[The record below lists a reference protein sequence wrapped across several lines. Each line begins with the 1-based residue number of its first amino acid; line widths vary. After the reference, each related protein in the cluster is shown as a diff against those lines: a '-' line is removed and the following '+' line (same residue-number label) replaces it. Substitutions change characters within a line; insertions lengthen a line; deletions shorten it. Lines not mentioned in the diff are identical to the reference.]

1 MKLESISDVT
11 GGWLRLLVVLL
22 HLSRDVGG
30 KDGLQPRGWTTAN
43 DPSVRGGYRASKA
56 GGELRGSKGKAFVP
70 GHAWII
76 ARKIKC
82 AMRKI
87 ILARLYALR
96 IVRVSTN
103 HTMTR
108 NQIAARIIKSRNENT
123 FAEFVAQHPT
133 TTGIG
138 TWRYSCDRA
147 GWHSFT
153 VCKAMETFGKSEN
166 LAWRVAGKNATVT
179 LEELLVDAA
188 ESKDADAS
196 AEIVSK
202 ISNEER
208 KNPGTICSVVKA
220 ACEKAGVF
228 FNRTSHE
235 KWRNAR
241 ECRNT
246 VSNGGQFLW
255 RTRDS
260 HKFLWPNRIRPQIT
274 ID

>member
-1 MKLESISDVT
+1 
-11 GGWLRLLVVLL
+11 
-22 HLSRDVGG
+22 
-30 KDGLQPRGWTTAN
+30 
-43 DPSVRGGYRASKA
+43 
-56 GGELRGSKGKAFVP
+56 
-70 GHAWII
+70 
-76 ARKIKC
+76 
-82 AMRKI
+82 MRKI

-96 IVRVSTN
+96 IVRLSTN

-153 VCKAMETFGKSEN
+153 VGKAMETFGKSEN
-166 LAWRVAGKNATVT
+166 LAWRVAGKNTNVT

-188 ESKDADAS
+188 ENKDAAAA
-196 AEIVSK
+196 AEIESK
-202 ISNEER
+202 ISKEER
-208 KNPGTICSVVKA
+208 KNPGTICSTVKA

-235 KWRNAR
+235 NQYSTNLVFTIGEQRVR
-241 ECRNT
+241 FDYC
-246 VSNGGQFLW
+246 GGAMMKVACGPTQLMGLVAAFL
-255 RTRDS
+255 RS
-260 HKFLWPNRIRPQIT
+260 
-274 ID
+274 

>member
-1 MKLESISDVT
+1 
-11 GGWLRLLVVLL
+11 
-22 HLSRDVGG
+22 
-30 KDGLQPRGWTTAN
+30 
-43 DPSVRGGYRASKA
+43 
-56 GGELRGSKGKAFVP
+56 
-70 GHAWII
+70 
-76 ARKIKC
+76 
-82 AMRKI
+82 
-87 ILARLYALR
+87 
-96 IVRVSTN
+96 
-103 HTMTR
+103 MTR

-123 FAEFVAQHPT
+123 FAEFVKEHPA

-196 AEIVSK
+196 VEIVSK
-202 ISNEER
+202 ISNEEM

-228 FNRTSHE
+228 FNRASHE
-235 KWRNAR
+235 NQYSTNLVFTIGERRVRFDYCGGAMMR
-241 ECRNT
+241 VACGPT
-246 VSNGGQFLW
+246 QMMGLVSAFLDDPQDVPQYQAPANGGYPTSAFL
-255 RTRDS
+255 RA
-260 HKFLWPNRIRPQIT
+260 
-274 ID
+274 